1 MPPTPSLQPEQMDA
15 MLSALQTERLHL
27 LLVGSPEET
36 QSVLSGLRAALG
48 EHLPVVQTEGEIR
61 ALARTRSWLSA
72 LEGVAAPRDG
82 WCANEEQDG
91 RLSVAILTGTDA
103 LRQIGLARE
112 ALGHSTQFIIAR
124 DHSIREADR
133 EALIS
138 SLHHQVLEVQLAAQ
152 PSHGRPKMPY
162 ARLEA
167 ALVILIL
174 SLVGLSTLWLT
185 DNAASDPVS
194 GHAPPPV
201 WSIRP

>member
-1 MPPTPSLQPEQMDA
+1 
-15 MLSALQTERLHL
+15 
-27 LLVGSPEET
+27 
-36 QSVLSGLRAALG
+36 
-48 EHLPVVQTEGEIR
+48 
-61 ALARTRSWLSA
+61 
-72 LEGVAAPRDG
+72 VAAPRDG
-82 WCANEEQDG
+82 WCASEEQDG

-152 PSHGRPKMPY
+152 PSQGRPKMPY

-185 DNAASDPVS
+185 DNAASDPIS